1 MISHVNMWLSQKSYF
16 FKDVIVQPGINFSDE
31 PPPAD
36 GHTGAAGK
44 HVLVISSAGGT
55 YPRGGPLQEY
65 LHLNHIICI
74 DILIF
79 IDNF

>member
-1 MISHVNMWLSQKSYF
+1 M
-16 FKDVIVQPGINFSDE
+16 IVQPGINFSDE

-36 GHTGAAGK
+36 GHSRAAGK

-65 LHLNHIICI
+65 LHLNLNIYI
-74 DILIF
+74 DILYIVF
-79 IDNF
+79 IDNFY